1 MKSALLVLLLLI
13 VGAGGLLFSAAPDNE
28 FVFGDGPGISTASPT
43 LPGPGETPE
52 PTTPETPTETTNDDK
67 EEEAEEEEA
76 EEEDEVEVEK
86 PEEEETPE
94 FGDGDLRHQFD
105 LYGPP
110 SAGQPCTVVLSI
122 KNDSDVTA
130 TGIRASAAITNIETN
145 GPDSIEF
152 TGTDSIPPSLEGPT
166 QLEWQVPRDGR
177 YGQDLDW
184 NGWLHSANGP
194 AYDISG
200 ERTLPEHCT
209 DAPQAPGELVITEL
223 DLQLLEPVNQCALAI
238 RVENRGEGTATEI
251 VVELSLG
258 KIGFNGLTVTAQ
270 ASGPSEL
277 SPGESHLYGITLKT
291 QATSSD
297 LFNYNATVAMSGNQV
312 LSIHDTG
319 AVTCN

>member
-1 MKSALLVLLLLI
+1 MKSALLVVLI
-13 VGAGGLLFSAAPDNE
+13 LSVGAGGLLFLAAPDNE

-52 PTTPETPTETTNDDK
+52 PTTPETPTETTNDDR
-67 EEEAEEEEA
+67 EEEAEEEE
-76 EEEDEVEVEK
+76 EVEVEK
-86 PEEEETPE
+86 PKEEETPE

-105 LYGPP
+105 LYGPS

-152 TGTDSIPPSLEGPT
+152 TGPDSIPPSLEGPT

-184 NGWLHSANGP
+184 NGWLHSTNGP

-200 ERTLPEHCT
+200 ERTLPDDCT
-209 DAPQAPGELVITEL
+209 DAPEAPAELVITEL
-223 DLQLLEPVNQCALAI
+223 KLQLLEPVSQCALAI
-238 RVENRGEGTATEI
+238 RVENRGEGTATEV

-270 ASGPSEL
+270 PTGPSEL

-291 QATSSD
+291 PATPSD
-297 LFNYNATVAMSGNQV
+297 LFEYSGTVAMNGNQV
-312 LSIHDTG
+312 LSIQDTG